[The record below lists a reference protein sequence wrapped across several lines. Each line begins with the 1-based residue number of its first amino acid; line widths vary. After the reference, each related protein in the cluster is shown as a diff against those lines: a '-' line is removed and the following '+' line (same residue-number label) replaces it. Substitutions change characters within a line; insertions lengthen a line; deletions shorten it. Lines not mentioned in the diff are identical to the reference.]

1 MELTF
6 EPNYSICSSE
16 LASLTS
22 NLIYHCEFEYACS
35 MATKKAAEEI
45 ACSVA
50 VLSARTSP
58 IARNQGGKRKFPVLA
73 SFLLLPLGK
82 GKW

>member
-1 MELTF
+1 
-6 EPNYSICSSE
+6 
-16 LASLTS
+16 
-22 NLIYHCEFEYACS
+22 
-35 MATKKAAEEI
+35 MATKKEKTAEEI
-45 ACSVA
+45 ACLVA

-58 IARNQGGKRKFPVLA
+58 IARNQGGKKKFPVLA